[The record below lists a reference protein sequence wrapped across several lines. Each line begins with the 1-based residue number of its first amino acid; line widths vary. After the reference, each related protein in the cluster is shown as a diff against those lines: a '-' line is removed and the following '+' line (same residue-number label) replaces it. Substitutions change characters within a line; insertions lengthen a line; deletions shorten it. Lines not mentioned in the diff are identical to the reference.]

1 MQSCAALQGSARHL
15 SEFVLASVGQPLTYL
30 RPEITNAWRQLSQ
43 EEAVQLQPQYDLLK
57 RFGAK
62 IVRERNA
69 VACVCFQ
76 EIQANSKHHKQTPQ
90 TQRKKGVAKQMQM
103 DGQRGLRVSWD
114 NIDELMDL
122 PQHPTLNP

>member
-15 SEFVLASVGQPLTYL
+15 SEFVLASPSHISGSQ
-30 RPEITNAWRQLSQ
+30 ITNAWRQLSQ

-62 IVRERNA
+62 IVRELNA

-76 EIQANSKHHKQTPQ
+76 EIQANTPNSSV
-90 TQRKKGVAKQMQM
+90 KKVLQNKCKWM
-103 DGQRGLRVSWD
+103 DKEG
-114 NIDELMDL
+114 
-122 PQHPTLNP
+122 